1 MLLPGAADTIRVLLK
16 RMVAV
21 DSDAVA
27 AVVIEACVWYRNHR
41 PLRGDRFY
49 QL

>member
-27 AVVIEACVWYRNHR
+27 AVVIEARTPSVELKMH
-41 PLRGDRFY
+41 L
-49 QL
+49 